1 MTQTILVLEENIAI
15 QLVIA
20 VSLKESDIIIHRE
33 TNPDLFVQQT
43 YDLKPDLIFLS
54 NSDSER
60 NYKACRE
67 IRSVSDFKNT
77 PIILLANT
85 KDEVGG
91 DILSELEINGL
102 LRKPFEASMLQEQLS
117 PFITL
122 DENFGSE
129 PYKDDEDFLIDM
141 STIDNQLKEIKQGTK
156 ASSANVD
163 EQAQLMDGLKQSATV
178 LRSGSSPGSQMDS
191 IILDNDQ
198 VVRGQA
204 DNSGFQEQ
212 ESSDNENETS
222 LDVLEEN
229 AVVEMNPVV
238 EEIKELDEEPEQKLR
253 QGLTEIDLAANDFED
268 PGEIWTKPPD
278 LEQTLREGLTDISLD
293 QTEFK
298 PEYPKNLS
306 SFEASSKTTSQ
317 DLEIS
322 KDSSEI
328 RNELDDYELKQSLD
342 ENEVEAENQ
351 FDKMLLSDSG
361 KESDELDMEDGFE
374 FDLEL
379 AEDEFENNSKENE
392 SSVLAA
398 ELESVDENEI
408 EAEIQFDNKFISD
421 SGEEK
426 NELDVDDDFEFDLE
440 LAEDEFENNSKENE
454 SSVLPVDEDSVTD
467 GLERLKYSGLEDQFA
482 ESRITER
489 TSGHFGED
497 SDNEDLDEFVYETSK
512 DEFDADLDLDL
523 DLDDAQLNSIDEF
536 EGDLDLDL
544 DDAQLNS
551 MVHDSLNGNED
562 VEETALGELE
572 ELSEQMEALESDET
586 EFEAE
591 EAFED
596 VLEKEKNG
604 SETITSKGKVK
615 LDVDS
620 KEYLADIME
629 EEVGELIGEDDFIVD
644 DYDDIE
650 TEKYSDVSSE
660 VHGEVFDSWDEAEE
674 AFINFD
680 RETVLGKQGS
690 GFAKIDGI
698 EFDNLNGDD
707 DDFENSGNYSFTE
720 IELKEIVSSSVH
732 KALEKSIASS
742 LVELAVSELKSQV
755 TQVDHR

>member
-1 MTQTILVLEENIAI
+1 MSQTILVLEENIAI

-91 DILSELEINGL
+91 DILSELKINGL

-229 AVVEMNPVV
+229 ADVEMNPIL

-351 FDKMLLSDSG
+351 FDNMLLSDSG
-361 KESDELDMEDGFE
+361 EESDELDMEDG
-374 FDLEL
+374 
-379 AEDEFENNSKENE
+379 
-392 SSVLAA
+392 
-398 ELESVDENEI
+398 
-408 EAEIQFDNKFISD
+408 
-421 SGEEK
+421 
-426 NELDVDDDFEFDLE
+426 FEFDLE

-629 EEVGELIGEDDFIVD
+629 EEVEELIGEDDFIVD

-674 AFINFD
+674 AFMNFD
-680 RETVLGKQGS
+680 RETVLGKKGS

>member
-91 DILSELEINGL
+91 DILSELKINGL

-229 AVVEMNPVV
+229 ADVEMNPIV

-342 ENEVEAENQ
+342 ENEVEAENK
-351 FDKMLLSDSG
+351 FDNMLLSDSVN
-361 KESDELDMEDGFE
+361 ESDELDMEDG
-374 FDLEL
+374 
-379 AEDEFENNSKENE
+379 
-392 SSVLAA
+392 
-398 ELESVDENEI
+398 
-408 EAEIQFDNKFISD
+408 
-421 SGEEK
+421 
-426 NELDVDDDFEFDLE
+426 FEFDLE

-512 DEFDADLDLDL
+512 DEFDADLDLDP

-596 VLEKEKNG
+596 ILEKEKNG

-615 LDVDS
+615 LEVES
-620 KEYLADIME
+620 KEYLAVILD
-629 EEVGELIGEDDFIVD
+629 EEVEELIGEDDFIVD

-680 RETVLGKQGS
+680 RETVLGKKGS

-755 TQVDHR
+755 IQVDHR

>member
-91 DILSELEINGL
+91 DILSELKINGL

-229 AVVEMNPVV
+229 ADVEMNPIL

-322 KDSSEI
+322 KDSTEI
-328 RNELDDYELKQSLD
+328 RSELDDYELKQSLD

-351 FDKMLLSDSG
+351 FDNMLLSDSG
-361 KESDELDMEDGFE
+361 EESDELDMEDG
-374 FDLEL
+374 
-379 AEDEFENNSKENE
+379 
-392 SSVLAA
+392 
-398 ELESVDENEI
+398 
-408 EAEIQFDNKFISD
+408 
-421 SGEEK
+421 
-426 NELDVDDDFEFDLE
+426 FEFDLE

-512 DEFDADLDLDL
+512 DEFDADLDL

-629 EEVGELIGEDDFIVD
+629 EEVEELIGEDDFIVD

-680 RETVLGKQGS
+680 RETVLGKKGS

>member
-33 TNPDLFVQQT
+33 TNPELFVQQT

-91 DILSELEINGL
+91 DILSELKINGL

-229 AVVEMNPVV
+229 AVVEMNTVV

-351 FDKMLLSDSG
+351 FDKMLLSDSR

-392 SSVLAA
+392 SSVL
-398 ELESVDENEI
+398 
-408 EAEIQFDNKFISD
+408 
-421 SGEEK
+421 
-426 NELDVDDDFEFDLE
+426 
-440 LAEDEFENNSKENE
+440 
-454 SSVLPVDEDSVTD
+454 PVDEDPVTD

-596 VLEKEKNG
+596 ILEKEKNG

-629 EEVGELIGEDDFIVD
+629 EEVEELIGEDDFIVD

-674 AFINFD
+674 AFINFE
-680 RETVLGKQGS
+680 RETVLGKKGS

-755 TQVDHR
+755 TQVDHL

>member
-33 TNPDLFVQQT
+33 TNPELFVQQT

-91 DILSELEINGL
+91 DILSELKINGL

-141 STIDNQLKEIKQGTK
+141 STIDNQLKEIKKGTK

-204 DNSGFQEQ
+204 DNSRSQEQ

-351 FDKMLLSDSG
+351 FDNMLLSDSG

-392 SSVLAA
+392 SSVL
-398 ELESVDENEI
+398 
-408 EAEIQFDNKFISD
+408 
-421 SGEEK
+421 
-426 NELDVDDDFEFDLE
+426 
-440 LAEDEFENNSKENE
+440 
-454 SSVLPVDEDSVTD
+454 PVDEDSATD
-467 GLERLKYSGLEDQFA
+467 GLERHKYSGLEDQFA

-586 EFEAE
+586 EFESE

-629 EEVGELIGEDDFIVD
+629 EEVEELIGEDDFIVD

-680 RETVLGKQGS
+680 RETVLGKKGS